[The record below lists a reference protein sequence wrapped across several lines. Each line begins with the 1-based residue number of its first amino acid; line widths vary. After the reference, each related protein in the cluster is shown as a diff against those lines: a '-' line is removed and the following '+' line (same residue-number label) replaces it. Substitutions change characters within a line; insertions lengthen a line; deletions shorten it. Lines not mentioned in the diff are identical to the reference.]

1 MKKLMNQRWFI
12 ALVFMVLYKPAMF
25 SQMPALHT
33 FDTISNVFKVMV
45 IAVLGVWFFYFYQKV
60 SLFFVGIVFFEVWR
74 VLATIYCGGNY
85 TSLFL
90 AIFNA
95 LAICLVVEMGL
106 KTDPDALLD
115 GASFT
120 LGLFVLINFATII
133 LFPQGMYE
141 FNNYTQNYFLGYRNN
156 SIMLFFPAIIF
167 SIVRSLR
174 KYNKLTLSSFV
185 ITAVSFATVILAF
198 SATSVIGMTVFILF
212 LLLALINKMPNF
224 LNIITYL
231 AINIAYFFG
240 VIILRLQEAF
250 AFIIVDM
257 LGRDLTF
264 TGRTKIWDSA
274 LAAFAKSPVFGVG
287 EIENQASRDLIGAT
301 HAHNYYLD
309 LLYKSGLPGFLI
321 FFAILI
327 ICGVAL
333 YRNRKNGKI
342 PFIVSGAIC
351 AFMIMLQSEAYYNI
365 YYFFSILTLAAF
377 IPYALPKKDEDGNFI
392 FEEKT
397 QLSLLFKEVTFT
409 WQVKRE
415 RATKALKRAHFT
427 L

>member
-45 IAVLGVWFFYFYQKV
+45 IAVLGVWFVYFYQKV

-85 TSLFL
+85 TSLFI
-90 AIFNA
+90 AILNA

-120 LGLFVLINFATII
+120 LGLFVLINFATVL

-141 FNNYTQNYFLGYRNN
+141 FNTFTQNYFLGYRNN

-198 SATSVIGMTVFILF
+198 SATSVIGMTVFTLF

-377 IPYALPKKDEDGNFI
+377 IPYALPK
-392 FEEKT
+392 T
-397 QLSLLFKEVTFT
+397 S
-409 WQVKRE
+409 
-415 RATKALKRAHFT
+415 
-427 L
+427 

>member
-33 FDTISNVFKVMV
+33 FDTISNVFKIMV
-45 IAVLGVWFFYFYQKV
+45 IAVLGVWFVYFYQKV

-120 LGLFVLINFATII
+120 LGLFVLINFATIL

-198 SATSVIGMTVFILF
+198 SATSVIGMTVFTLF

-342 PFIVSGAIC
+342 PFVVSGAIC

-392 FEEKT
+392 FEEKEKH
-397 QLSLLFKEVTFT
+397 SLKKKHSYHYYLRK
-409 WQVKRE
+409 
-415 RATKALKRAHFT
+415 
-427 L
+427 

>member
-33 FDTISNVFKVMV
+33 FDTISNVFKIMV
-45 IAVLGVWFFYFYQKV
+45 IAVLGVWFVYFYQKV

-141 FNNYTQNYFLGYRNN
+141 FNTFTQNYFLGYRNN

-198 SATSVIGMTVFILF
+198 SATSVIGMTVFTLF

-309 LLYKSGLPGFLI
+309 LLYKSGLLGFLI

-392 FEEKT
+392 FEEKGKH
-397 QLSLLFKEVTFT
+397 SLKKKHSYHYYLRK
-409 WQVKRE
+409 
-415 RATKALKRAHFT
+415 
-427 L
+427 

>member
-12 ALVFMVLYKPAMF
+12 ALVFMALYKPAMF

-33 FDTISNVFKVMV
+33 FDTISNVFKIMV
-45 IAVLGVWFFYFYQKV
+45 IAVLGVWFVYFYQKV

-90 AIFNA
+90 TILNA

-120 LGLFVLINFATII
+120 LGLFVLINFVTII

-185 ITAVSFATVILAF
+185 ITAVSFANVILAF

-231 AINIAYFFG
+231 AINITYFFG

-264 TGRTKIWDSA
+264 TGRTKIWDGA

-287 EIENQASRDLIGAT
+287 EIESQASRDLIGAT

-327 ICGVAL
+327 ICGMAL

-342 PFIVSGAIC
+342 PFVVSGAIC

-377 IPYALPKKDEDGNFI
+377 IPYALPKKDEVGNFI
-392 FEEKT
+392 FEEKGKH
-397 QLSLLFKEVTFT
+397 SLKKKHSYHYYLRK
-409 WQVKRE
+409 
-415 RATKALKRAHFT
+415 
-427 L
+427 

>member
-25 SQMPALHT
+25 SQMPELHT
-33 FDTISNVFKVMV
+33 FDTISNVFKIMV
-45 IAVLGVWFFYFYQKV
+45 IAVLGVWFVYFYQKV

-85 TSLFL
+85 TSLFI
-90 AIFNA
+90 AILNA

-120 LGLFVLINFATII
+120 LGLFVLINFATVL

-141 FNNYTQNYFLGYRNN
+141 FNTFTQNYFLGYRNN

-198 SATSVIGMTVFILF
+198 SATSVIGMTVFTLF

-392 FEEKT
+392 FEEKGKH
-397 QLSLLFKEVTFT
+397 SLKKKHSYHYYLRK
-409 WQVKRE
+409 
-415 RATKALKRAHFT
+415 
-427 L
+427 

>member
-45 IAVLGVWFFYFYQKV
+45 IAVLGVWFVYFYQKV

-85 TSLFL
+85 TSLFI

-120 LGLFVLINFATII
+120 LGLFVLINFATVL

-141 FNNYTQNYFLGYRNN
+141 FNTFTQNYFLGYRNN

-198 SATSVIGMTVFILF
+198 SATSVIGMTVFTLF

-377 IPYALPKKDEDGNFI
+377 IPYALPKKDEGGNFI
-392 FEEKT
+392 FEEKGKH
-397 QLSLLFKEVTFT
+397 SLKK
-409 WQVKRE
+409 KRSYHYYL
-415 RATKALKRAHFT
+415 RK
-427 L
+427 

>member
-45 IAVLGVWFFYFYQKV
+45 IAVLGVWFVYFYQKV

-85 TSLFL
+85 TSLFI
-90 AIFNA
+90 AILNA

-120 LGLFVLINFATII
+120 LGLFVLINFATVL

-141 FNNYTQNYFLGYRNN
+141 FNTFTQNYFLGYRNN

-198 SATSVIGMTVFILF
+198 SATSVIGMTVFTLF

-392 FEEKT
+392 FEEKGNH
-397 QLSLLFKEVTFT
+397 SLKK
-409 WQVKRE
+409 KRSYHYYL
-415 RATKALKRAHFT
+415 RK
-427 L
+427 